1 MKLLSVAAAF
11 VPTRT
16 DTRAAAG
23 HDRYCSRHG
32 GPIGIGIVHLI
43 RTGRDLLPNLPSFIS
58 RVRSVFGP
66 CWGGLQIR
74 SA

>member
-1 MKLLSVAAAF
+1 LSVAAAF

-43 RTGRDLLPNLPSFIS
+43 RTGRSSKMEALFKGTSEP
-58 RVRSVFGP
+58 
-66 CWGGLQIR
+66 
-74 SA
+74 

>member
-1 MKLLSVAAAF
+1 LSVAAAF

-43 RTGRDLLPNLPSFIS
+43 RTVGLLRWKPFLRVQANLDMK
-58 RVRSVFGP
+58 
-66 CWGGLQIR
+66 C
-74 SA
+74 